1 MVKEGA
7 LERDG
12 EVVEK
17 LPAWIMKV
25 KLKNIGTEIRCK
37 LSWKMKQRHI
47 SVIAWDWVKV
57 EVNQY
62 DMTQW
67 RITYRYNNYQAT
79 EVVESVEGE
88 NKEADKTKAK

>member
-1 MVKEGA
+1 MVKEVA

-17 LPAWIMKV
+17 LPAWVLKV

-62 DMTQW
+62 DMTQG

-79 EVVESVEGE
+79 EVVEESIEE
-88 NKEADKTKAK
+88 DKGSDKVKAK

>member
-1 MVKEGA
+1 MVKEVA

-12 EVVEK
+12 EVIEK
-17 LPAWIMKV
+17 LPAWILKV

-47 SVIAWDWVKV
+47 SVIPWDWVKL

-67 RITYRYNNYQAT
+67 RVTYRYNNYQVNQDVQVIPERT
-79 EVVESVEGE
+79 KTNN
-88 NKEADKTKAK
+88 NKK